1 MGKYLLISIVVV
13 AMTYGCRA
21 TRTAQEPVQQ
31 PEVVAA
37 VVEQKVEETPVV
49 AKVNF
54 YNPETFLIGYYQ
66 SALLHKPPHSVWYQK
81 EYDKYEPNEQITQK
95 IAGTNVDDVSILI
108 VMGSWCGDSQ
118 REVPRFIKMLD
129 QCGLA
134 KINVTYLGVDLSKQ
148 SPVGDYDKLEI
159 KKVPTFIVYRNKV
172 EVGRIIEYPS
182 TSLEQDMLEI
192 LSKEIK

>member
-1 MGKYLLISIVVV
+1 MNC
-13 AMTYGCRA
+13 GCRA
-21 TRTAQEPVQQ
+21 TRTAPEPAQQ
-31 PEVVAA
+31 PEATPVI
-37 VVEQKVEETPVV
+37 VEQKVEDAPPVA

-54 YNPETFLIGYYQ
+54 YSPETFLIGYFQ
-66 SALLHKPPHSVWYQK
+66 SDLLHKPPHNAWYQK
-81 EYDKYEPNEQITQK
+81 EYEKYEPDEALTQK
-95 IAGTNVDDVSILI
+95 IAGTNVGSVSILI
-108 VMGSWCGDSQ
+108 VLGSWCGDSH

-134 KINVTYLGVDLSKQ
+134 KINVTYLGVDMAKQ

-172 EVGRIIEYPS
+172 EIGRIIEYPS

-192 LSKEIK
+192 LSKETK

>member
-1 MGKYLLISIVVV
+1 MI
-13 AMTYGCRA
+13 
-21 TRTAQEPVQQ
+21 
-31 PEVVAA
+31 AA
-37 VVEQKVEETPVV
+37 VVEQKVEESPVP
-49 AKVNF
+49 AKVN
-54 YNPETFLIGYYQ
+54 YYSPETFLIGYFQ
-66 SALLHKPPHSVWYQK
+66 SALFHKPPHDAWYRK
-81 EYDKYEPNEQITQK
+81 EYEKYEPNEGITQK
-95 IAGTNVDDVSILI
+95 IAGTNVDNVSILI
-108 VMGSWCGDSQ
+108 VLGSWCGDSQ